1 MPAGARLRRA
11 ILKLEVYTNINMS
24 KKNLKILVISNLFPS
39 KRCPFHGSFVKNFVD
54 DLTTYNGKENTSYCV
69 LKGRSYKLY
78 EKLYH
83 YFIFYIKIFYYLIF
97 NNYDYIYV
105 HLITHASLPIKIVS
119 YFKKM
124 NLIFNIHGEDLLVK
138 TKLAALLLNLVKP
151 LLYKASLIV
160 VPSYY
165 FKKRT
170 IELLPSIAKEK
181 IYVSASSGVKESF
194 YNFLINKRRN
204 NIIGYVS
211 RIDRGKGWD
220 TLLKAI
226 KILSDS
232 NINIA
237 VEIAGGGS
245 EVNNMLDL
253 IKELNLKNIKYVGPI
268 GHDML
273 PNFYKQLDIFVFPT
287 KLEESLGLVGLEAM
301 ASGVPV
307 IASKIG
313 GIQDYL
319 VNKSNGLYFNYGDE
333 KDLAKKILYLLKISD
348 NDYNDMCNKAYEKSL
363 EYKASIVNKKLFDYI
378 FNL

>member
-1 MPAGARLRRA
+1 M
-11 ILKLEVYTNINMS
+11 N

-54 DLTTYNGKENTSYCV
+54 DLITYNGSENTSYCV
-69 LKGRSYKLY
+69 LKGRSYSFY

-83 YFIFYIKIFYYLIF
+83 YFIFYIRIFYYLIF

-138 TKLAALLLNLVKP
+138 TKLAALLLDSVKP
-151 LLYKASLIV
+151 LLYKANLIV

-165 FKKRT
+165 FKERT
-170 IELLPSIAKEK
+170 IKLLPFIAKEK
-181 IYVSASSGVKESF
+181 IYVSASSGVKKSF
-194 YNFLINKRRN
+194 YNPPINKRRN
-204 NIIGYVS
+204 NVIGYVS

-226 KILSDS
+226 KILSDH
-232 NINIA
+232 NINNLTI
-237 VEIAGGGS
+237 EIVGGGS

-253 IKELNLKNIKYVGPI
+253 IKELNLKNIKYIGPI
-268 GHDML
+268 GHNML
-273 PNFYKQLDIFVFPT
+273 PNFYKQLDVFVFPT
-287 KLEESLGLVGLEAM
+287 KLEESLGLVGIEAM

-319 VNKSNGLYFNYGDE
+319 VNQSNGLYFNHGDE
-333 KDLAKKILYLLKISD
+333 KDLAEKILFLLKMDD
-348 NDYNDMCNKAYEKSL
+348 NDYNNMCNKAYEKSL

>member
-1 MPAGARLRRA
+1 M
-11 ILKLEVYTNINMS
+11 N
-24 KKNLKILVISNLFPS
+24 KKELKILVISNLFPS

-54 DLTTYNGKENTSYCV
+54 DLIIYNGKENTSYCV
-69 LKGRSYKLY
+69 LKGRSYRLY

-138 TKLAALLLNLVKP
+138 TKLAALLLDLVKP
-151 LLYKASLIV
+151 LLYKANLIV

-170 IELLPSIAKEK
+170 IELLPFIAKER

-194 YNFLINKRRN
+194 YNLPINKRRN

-211 RIDRGKGWD
+211 RIDRGKGWND
-220 TLLKAI
+220 LLKAV
-226 KILSDS
+226 KILSDKK
-232 NINIA
+232 IYPI
-237 VEIAGGGS
+237 VRIIGGGA
-245 EVNNMLDL
+245 EVDKMLEMITDL
-253 IKELNLKNIKYVGPI
+253 GLKNVEYIGPVEYSK
-268 GHDML
+268 L
-273 PNFYKQLDIFVFPT
+273 PAYYRQFDIFVFPT
-287 KLEESLGLVGLEAM
+287 RLEESLGLVGLEAM

-319 VNKSNGLYFNYGDE
+319 CDNINGLYFEGGNE
-333 KDLAKKILYLLKISD
+333 EDLSQKIECILLKTNEEYIRMCESA
-348 NDYNDMCNKAYEKSL
+348 YNTSL
-363 EYKASIVNKKLFDYI
+363 QYKTSNVNKKLFDYI
-378 FNL
+378 FKNKL